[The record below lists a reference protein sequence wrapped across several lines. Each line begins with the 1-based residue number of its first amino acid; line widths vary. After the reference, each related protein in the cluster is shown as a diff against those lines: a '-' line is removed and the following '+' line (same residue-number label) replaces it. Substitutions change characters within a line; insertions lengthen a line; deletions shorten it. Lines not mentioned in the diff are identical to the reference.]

1 MLSIEEL
8 KLLENIIK
16 VKFKG
21 EIVFE
26 NLNNLTVFGDNA
38 KQGDDCIGDINS
50 FYPSKR
56 QKISCN
62 S

>member
-8 KLLENIIK
+8 KLLKNIVK

-38 KQGDDCIGDINS
+38 KRGDECIGDINS

-56 QKISCN
+56 
-62 S
+62 